1 MRVLRPKPYGF
12 GIMLAMDS
20 KLFAKRRAD
29 VMQHMGGGVA
39 ILPTAPVRPR
49 NRDVHYPYRADSD
62 FYYLT
67 HFPEPEAVAVL
78 VPGRAHGE
86 YILFC
91 RERNPEKEIWEGRR
105 AGLEGAREI
114 YGADDAFPIEDID
127 EILPGLLEN
136 RERFFTAWG
145 AIPTSIHT

>member
-1 MRVLRPKPYGF
+1 
-12 GIMLAMDS
+12 
-20 KLFAKRRAD
+20 
-29 VMQHMGGGVA
+29 MQHMDGGVA

-49 NRDVHYPYRADSD
+49 NRDVHYPYRPDSD

-105 AGLEGAREI
+105 AGLEGRARSM
-114 YGADDAFPIEDID
+114 APTT
-127 EILPGLLEN
+127 
-136 RERFFTAWG
+136 RFRSRISTRFCRGCWRIATRYSTAWV
-145 AIPTSIHT
+145 AIPISIRIS

>member
-1 MRVLRPKPYGF
+1 
-12 GIMLAMDS
+12 MDS

-49 NRDVHYPYRADSD
+49 NRDVHYPYRPDSD

-78 VPGRAHGE
+78 VPGREHGE
-86 YILFC
+86 YILFAVSAT
-91 RERNPEKEIWEGRR
+91 RRRKSGR
-105 AGLEGAREI
+105 AGAPGWKAR
-114 YGADDAFPIEDID
+114 A
-127 EILPGLLEN
+127 
-136 RERFFTAWG
+136 
-145 AIPTSIHT
+145 